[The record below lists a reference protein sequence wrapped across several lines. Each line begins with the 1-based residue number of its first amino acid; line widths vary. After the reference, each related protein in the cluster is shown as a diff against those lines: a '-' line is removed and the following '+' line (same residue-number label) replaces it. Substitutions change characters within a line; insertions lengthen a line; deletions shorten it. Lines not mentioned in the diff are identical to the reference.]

1 MEVAARGTPH
11 EQRGKVTIANNVV
24 NPTAGETTRLTV
36 ALEERGSLSVT
47 VFDLKGDIVQVL
59 FRGTAERGEH
69 VFGWDGRNRGGRDVA
84 RGIYFIKVV
93 APGVEE
99 IRKVLIVK

>member
-1 MEVAARGTPH
+1 
-11 EQRGKVTIANNVV
+11 
-24 NPTAGETTRLTV
+24 
-36 ALEERGSLSVT
+36 
-47 VFDLKGDIVQVL
+47 
-59 FRGTAERGEH
+59 

-99 IRKVLIVK
+99 TRKVLIVK